1 MRVLRDG
8 APIHAMAH
16 ITGGGITENLN
27 RALPTGVDAA
37 VDRGGEDGPAWDVP
51 PIIDHCVRAAGL
63 TPDEAYRTFN
73 MGVGMSLIVA
83 PADVDRIRDMLALEG
98 LDSFVMGSC
107 VPGAGKV
114 IYR

>member
-1 MRVLRDG
+1 
-8 APIHAMAH
+8 
-16 ITGGGITENLN
+16 
-27 RALPTGVDAA
+27 
-37 VDRGGEDGPAWDVP
+37 
-51 PIIDHCVRAAGL
+51 
-63 TPDEAYRTFN
+63 